1 MKFLIFIKQVPTSSE
16 IRFDPQRKTLIRDG
30 VKNEMNAYDR
40 RAITEAIR
48 YRTENGGEV
57 IVATMGPASSKDA
70 LREALIMGVDSAI
83 HILDPRLA
91 GSDTL
96 VTARVLAAA
105 AKKIGYD
112 IIFCGQQ
119 STDSETGQVPVQL
132 AELLR
137 LPCAT
142 SVRKIEYLPENVLHV
157 TSETEEGS
165 LLIEMPLPAVIS
177 TAERLIKPLKT
188 KNADLTTSPEEKI
201 QELNL
206 EQLGLSAG
214 EVGLAGS
221 PTWVSEI
228 IDVRITR
235 SPELWDG
242 DDTGAT
248 ASRLLG
254 LIRARES
261 HFRNVLSVPQKQST
275 GGREYWCWIE
285 SLQNKVQSVSL
296 EILSCAADLAAEKGG
311 NVCALLMGHLNP
323 QVSDLLSSYGAD
335 KIYYTPTTQAHPDEI
350 VSLLSD
356 HVVVERP
363 FALFFPA
370 TSRGKY
376 IASRIAARLGLGLTG
391 DCVGLVFQGDENLAQ
406 LKPAFGGNIVAPI
419 FSRTSPI
426 LATIRSGAL
435 ETRLPRAPS
444 TPEVIHWN
452 LPQNV
457 TKQFTIIAQEIDPGV
472 DAARMDRAKIVVGI
486 GMGLGSENTQLAFHL
501 AGLLDGATG
510 ATRRVV
516 DSGWV
521 ARQFQIGLTG
531 KFIAPEVYLGLGVSG
546 RYNHMIGVQK
556 SGLIIGI
563 NQDPAAEIF
572 QSADV
577 GVKGDCVAIAT
588 EMIRQIEAEK
598 KKE

>member
-1 MKFLIFIKQVPTSSE
+1 MIKMRFLIFIKQVPSSSE
-16 IRFDPQRKTLIRDG
+16 IRFDSQKKTLIREG
-30 VKNEMNAYDR
+30 VKSEMNAYDR

-48 YRTENGGEV
+48 YRTEKGGEV
-57 IVATMGPASSKDA
+57 IAATMGPPSARDG

-83 HILDPRLA
+83 HILDSRLA

-112 IIFCGQQ
+112 LIFCGQH
-119 STDSETGQVPVQL
+119 STDSETGQVPVEL
-132 AELLR
+132 AELLG

-142 SVRKIEYLPENVLHV
+142 AVRKIEYLPERILHV

-165 LLIEMPLPAVIS
+165 LLLEMPLPAVIS

-188 KNADLTTSPEEKI
+188 KNADLTTAPEERI

-206 EQLGLSAG
+206 EQLGLSDG

-242 DDTGAT
+242 TDAGAT
-248 ASRLLG
+248 ASRLLE
-254 LIRARES
+254 LIRSRAS
-261 HFRNVLSVPQKQST
+261 HFQNVLPVPENKST
-275 GGREYWCWIE
+275 GGREFWCWIE
-285 SLQNKVQSVSL
+285 SLQNQVQSVSL
-296 EILSCAADLAAEKGG
+296 EILSNAANLAAEKGG
-311 NVCALLMGHLNP
+311 EVCALLVGHLNP
-323 QVSDLLSSYGAD
+323 QISDLLTSYGAD
-335 KIYYTPTTQAHPDEI
+335 KIYNTPATQAHPDEV
-350 VSLLSD
+350 VSLLS
-356 HVVVERP
+356 ERIVAEKP
-363 FALFFPA
+363 FAVFFPA
-370 TSRGKY
+370 TSQGRY
-376 IASRIAARLGLGLTG
+376 VASRIAARLGLGLTG
-391 DCVGLVFQGDENLAQ
+391 DCVGLAFQGDDLAQ

-419 FSRTSPI
+419 LTRTSPV

-435 ETRLPRAPS
+435 ESRLPRTPC
-444 TPEVIHWN
+444 TPEVVRWN
-452 LPQNV
+452 LPENV
-457 TKQFTIIAQEIDPGV
+457 TKRFTIIAQEIDPGV
-472 DAARMDRAKIVVGI
+472 DAAKMDQAKVVVGI
-486 GMGLGSENTQLAFHL
+486 GIGLGSENTQLAFQL
-501 AGLLDGATG
+501 AGLLEGAAG
-510 ATRRVV
+510 ATRKVV

-521 ARQFQIGLTG
+521 PRQFQIGLTG

-546 RYNHMIGVQK
+546 RYNHLIGVQK
-556 SGLIIGI
+556 AGLIIGI

-577 GVKGDCVAIAT
+577 GIKGDCVAIAT
-588 EMIRQIEAEK
+588 EMIRLLK
-598 KKE
+598 

>member
-1 MKFLIFIKQVPTSSE
+1 MRFLIFIKQVPNSAE
-16 IRFDPQRKTLIRDG
+16 IRFDPQNKTLIRDG

-48 YRTENGGEV
+48 YRTEKGGEV
-57 IVATMGPASSKDA
+57 IAATMGPPPAKDA

-105 AKKIGYD
+105 AKRIGYD
-112 IIFCGQQ
+112 LIFCGQH

-132 AELLR
+132 AELLG

-142 SVRKIEYLPENVLHV
+142 AVRKIEYLPEGVLHV

-165 LLIEMPLPAVIS
+165 LLLEMPLPAVIS

-188 KNADLTTSPEEKI
+188 KNADLSTAPEEKI

-206 EQLGLSAG
+206 EELGLSAS

-228 IDVRITR
+228 YDVRITR
-235 SPELWDG
+235 SHELWDG
-242 DDTGAT
+242 TDAVTT
-248 ASRLLG
+248 ASRLLD
-254 LIRARES
+254 LIRARKS
-261 HFRNVLSVPQKQST
+261 HFQQIFPIPQKHSA

-285 SLQNKVQSVSL
+285 FLQNRVRPVSL
-296 EILSCAADLAAEKGG
+296 EILSCAANLAAEKGG
-311 NVCALLMGHLNP
+311 TVCALLVWHLNP
-323 QVSDLLSSYGAD
+323 QISTLLNSYGAD
-335 KIYYTPTTQAHPDEI
+335 KIYYAPTTQAHPDEI
-350 VSLLSD
+350 VSLLSER
-356 HVVVERP
+356 VVAEKP
-363 FALFFPA
+363 FALLFPA
-370 TSRGKY
+370 TSQGKY
-376 IASRIAARLGLGLTG
+376 LAPRIAARLGIGLTG
-391 DCVGLVFQGDENLAQ
+391 DCVGLAFQGDEKLAQ

-419 FSRTSPI
+419 YTRTSPV

-435 ETRLPRAPS
+435 ETREPRTPS
-444 TPEVIHWN
+444 TPEVDHWN
-452 LPQNV
+452 IPQDV
-457 TKQFTIIAQEIDPGV
+457 VKQFTIIAQEIDPGV
-472 DAARMDRAKIVVGI
+472 EAVKMDQSKVVVGI
-486 GMGLGSENTQLAFHL
+486 GMGLGSENIQLAFHL
-501 AGLLDGATG
+501 AGLLDGAAG

-563 NQDPAAEIF
+563 NQDPSAEIF
-572 QSADV
+572 QTADI
-577 GVKGDCVAIAT
+577 GVKGDCVAIAA
-588 EMIRQIEAEK
+588 EMIRQLEAEK
-598 KKE
+598 E

>member
-1 MKFLIFIKQVPTSSE
+1 MRFLIFIKQVPDSAQ
-16 IRFDPQRKTLIRDG
+16 IRFDPQKKTLIRDG

-48 YRTENGGEV
+48 YRTEKGGEV
-57 IVATMGPASSKDA
+57 ITATMGPASAKDA

-83 HILDPRLA
+83 HIFDPRLA

-105 AKKIGYD
+105 AKRIGYD
-112 IIFCGQQ
+112 LIFCGQH

-132 AELLR
+132 AELLD

-142 SVRKIEYLPENVLHV
+142 AVRKIEYLPEGLLHV

-165 LLIEMPLPAVIS
+165 LLLEMPLPAVIS

-188 KNADLTTSPEEKI
+188 KNADLTTAPEEKI

-206 EQLGLSAG
+206 DHLGLSAS

-228 IDVRITR
+228 YDVRITR
-235 SPELWDG
+235 TPELWDG
-242 DDTGAT
+242 SD
-248 ASRLLG
+248 ASAIASKLLE
-254 LIRARES
+254 LIRARSS
-261 HFRNVLSVPQKQST
+261 HFQNVLSVPEKQST
-275 GGREYWCWIE
+275 DGKEYWCWVE
-285 SLQNKVQSVSL
+285 SLQNQIRPVSL
-296 EILSCAADLAAEKGG
+296 EILSCAANLAVEKGG
-311 NVCALLMGHLNP
+311 KVCAVLVGQLHS
-323 QVSDLLSSYGAD
+323 QVTDLLSSYGAD
-335 KIYYTPTTQAHPDEI
+335 KIYYTPTTQAHLDEI

-356 HVVVERP
+356 RVIAEKP
-363 FALFFPA
+363 FALVFPA
-370 TSRGKY
+370 TSQGKY
-376 IASRIAARLGLGLTG
+376 VASRIAARLGLGLTG
-391 DCVGLVFQGDENLAQ
+391 DCVGLAFQGDDLAQ

-419 FSRTSPI
+419 YTRTSPI

-435 ETRLPRAPS
+435 ETRIPRTPS
-444 TPEVIHWN
+444 TPEVNHWSI
-452 LPQNV
+452 PENV
-457 TKQFTIIAQEIDPGV
+457 VKHFTIIAQEIDPGV
-472 DAARMDRAKIVVGI
+472 DAAKMDQAKVVVGI
-486 GMGLGSENTQLAFHL
+486 GMGLGSENTHLAFHL
-501 AGLLDGATG
+501 AGLLDGAAG

-516 DSGWV
+516 DNGWV

-563 NQDPAAEIF
+563 NQDPAAEVF
-572 QSADV
+572 QSADI
-577 GVKGDCVAIAT
+577 GVKGDCVAIAS